1 MPEDRHTFY
10 STWDAYCIT
19 LIAGLNNVFSL
30 SRKGHRIV
38 NGNFLPT
45 DWTYLGEVRIH
56 PDDDEIAIFPCELF
70 TGKGNN
76 ANKFCFHYVSR
87 SVIGTT
93 NTTAK
98 FCMPATVEGNKRHS
112 NDIGETLLLFFC
124 PFRASQSF

>member
-1 MPEDRHTFY
+1 MLEHRHTFFSISILGY
-10 STWDAYCIT
+10 LGYIA
-19 LIAGLNNVFSL
+19 LIAGLNNSFSL
-30 SRKGHRIV
+30 SRKGHRVV

-98 FCMPATVEGNKRHS
+98 FCMPATIEGKKTSHVTIMCH
-112 NDIGETLLLFFC
+112 NDDLSSTM
-124 PFRASQSF
+124 S